1 MTNNNANLQQ
11 TSDPQGNLRDD
22 LWWPCIQVILYIMHT
37 SAKFQLLQE
46 APKHHFI
53 IVGIQSFNRTFQAL
67 LFSKM
72 GFNNNFHNPC
82 NSQCTTRSSSSYP
95 YLHIISNWVRGKLPP
110 GREFEWI
117 NFSDSSHYK
126 YKHFIS
132 SYRYDYMNPNYG
144 YGSNYPSANPNYG
157 NYAPLNQQGIWI
169 LSFCD

>member
-1 MTNNNANLQQ
+1 M
-11 TSDPQGNLRDD
+11 
-22 LWWPCIQVILYIMHT
+22 WPCIQVLLWDILYMMHT

-110 GREFEWI
+110 WYRIWMDQLEFYITDLSLHIWA
-117 NFSDSSHYK
+117 YL
-126 YKHFIS
+126 IS
-132 SYRYDYMNPNYG
+132 FYRYDYMNPNYG
-144 YGSNYPSANPNYG
+144 YGSNYQSVNPNYG

-169 LSFCD
+169 LTFLYCYVNLKTKQ